1 MKVKVL
7 KPFADKANNLKKRKV
22 GDQFEITKER
32 FQEINGTKHGVL
44 VEEIKAKKNDG
55 ILWCK

>member
-7 KPFADKANNLKKRKV
+7 KPFADKANNLKKRKI

-32 FQEINGTKHGVL
+32 FQEINGTKNGKL
-44 VEEIKAKKNDG
+44 VVEVKETKK
-55 ILWCK
+55 K

>member
-7 KPFADKANNLKKRKV
+7 KPFADKANNLKKRKI

-44 VEEIKAKKNDG
+44 VEEIKPKK
-55 ILWCK
+55 K